1 MPRPSR
7 SARSPSSP
15 ARKRRSGSRAA
26 ARLAAPAGTATRLDT
41 GSPLPRWAQI
51 AQILRQR
58 IAEQGAGIKGLT
70 DHALAREFGVSP
82 VTVRQ
87 AVADLV
93 QSGLVTRHRGK
104 GTFVV
109 AKPVQGSVDH
119 LEASVNEWR
128 VQGQDVRIEILER
141 HRTAA
146 TIPTAAALEVR
157 PGAIIAYLRRLRF
170 ADGHPVGIDY
180 RYMLAD
186 LDERLDDADLA
197 HETIWEVLE
206 RKLGLV
212 DLQAN
217 TTIRAAAASDE
228 EARLLLIAP
237 RSPVLNRGFQ
247 LVTPAGQPIL
257 VGHSIYHPDRF
268 IHATTV
274 RGRRDQSPR

>member
-1 MPRPSR
+1 MSRPIR
-7 SARSPSSP
+7 SLHAVPSP
-15 ARKRRSGSRAA
+15 ARKGKRDAA
-26 ARLAAPAGTATRLDT
+26 VGAPKLAAFDAGTRLDAA
-41 GSPLPRWAQI
+41 SPLPRWAQI
-51 AQILRQR
+51 AQILRKR
-58 IAEQGAGIKGLT
+58 IAEQGAGVQGLT

-82 VTVRQ
+82 LTVRQ

-119 LEASVNEWR
+119 LDASVNEWR
-128 VQGQDVRIEILER
+128 VQGRDVRIQILER
-141 HRTAA
+141 QRTAA
-146 TIPTAAALEVR
+146 TIPTAAALDVR
-157 PGAIIAYLRRLRF
+157 PGTIVAYLRRLRF

-186 LDERLDDADLA
+186 VDQRLDDADLA

-206 RKLGLV
+206 NKLGLV

-228 EARLLLIAP
+228 EARLLAIAP

-247 LVTPAGQPIL
+247 LVTAGGRPIL

-274 RGRRDQSPR
+274 RRRGGD